1 MSTDS
6 IWDRLR
12 NYADDIHSD
21 YNIHHVGLEW
31 LREAAEQG
39 KRLKLNNRLK
49 DERIAELEA
58 LLREAPNPY
67 RFNWTKREANDF
79 IKNCESWHD
88 RVQEALQDE

>member
-1 MSTDS
+1 MS

-31 LREAAEQG
+31 LREAAERGQ
-39 KRLKLNNRLK
+39 L
-49 DERIAELEA
+49 LEA
-58 LLREAPNPY
+58 LLREAPPVNYFPD
-67 RFNWTKREANDF
+67 RDLPAWKM
-79 IKNCESWHD
+79 WHD